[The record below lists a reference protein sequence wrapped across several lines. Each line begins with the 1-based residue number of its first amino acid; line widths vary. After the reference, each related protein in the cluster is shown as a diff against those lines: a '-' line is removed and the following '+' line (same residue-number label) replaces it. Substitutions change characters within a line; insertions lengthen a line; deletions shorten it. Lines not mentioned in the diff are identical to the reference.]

1 MHFAVTSFWDQY
13 DLLPPPI
20 KRLADKNYQL
30 LKQNPKHPS
39 LHFKKIRQQ
48 LYSVRVGEH
57 YRALGL
63 EKAGDLYW
71 FWIGSHAEYD
81 KILSSPPGKG
91 RGQ

>member
-13 DLLPPPI
+13 DLLPPSI

-30 LKQNPKHPS
+30 LKQNLKHPS

-63 EKAGDLYW
+63 EKSGDIYW

-91 RGQ
+91 KGQ

>member
-13 DLLPPPI
+13 DLLPPSI
-20 KRLADKNYQL
+20 KRLAEKNYQL

-57 YRALGL
+57 Y
-63 EKAGDLYW
+63 
-71 FWIGSHAEYD
+71 GSPYKVMEVF
-81 KILSSPPGKG
+81 KINVLRESGP
-91 RGQ
+91 